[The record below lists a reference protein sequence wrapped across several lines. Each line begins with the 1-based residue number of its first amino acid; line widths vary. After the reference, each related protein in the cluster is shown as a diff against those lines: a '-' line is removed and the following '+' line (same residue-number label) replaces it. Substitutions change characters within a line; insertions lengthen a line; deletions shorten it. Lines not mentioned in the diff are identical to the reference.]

1 MPRNAIGLLH
11 LGYPDQLLTAQTTIE
26 NLAQRYDY
34 TIRAYAHLD
43 IDTYMPTAY
52 IIATAAQ
59 AKAVVIL
66 AANLD
71 HFGTAYKAVPR
82 ACPVR
87 LPTGLIPGPTTLAYH
102 SRTPR

>member
-11 LGYPDQLLTAQTTIE
+11 LGYPDQLLAAQTTIE
-26 NLAQRYDY
+26 DLAQRYDY
-34 TIRAYAHLD
+34 TIRDYAWLD
-43 IDTYMPTAY
+43 FDTFMPAAY

-59 AKAVVIL
+59 AEAVVIL

-87 LPTGLIPGPTTLAYH
+87 LPTGLIPGPDALAYH
-102 SRTPR
+102 TQHLR